1 MAEGAL
7 ERSSADCA
15 LAVTGVLG
23 PEPDEDANPVG
34 LVFIARQWRG
44 EEPKIERHEFGA
56 LPHEELCSRTLSAAL
71 DLIGAYALP
80 PRGKSGALDL
90 MVSIPV
96 EAGQRC
102 TASLPYPD
110 ASGEAVIVSAR
121 HQEASKGQ

>member
-44 EEPKIERHEFGA
+44 EEPKIERHDFGA
-56 LPHEELCSRTLSAAL
+56 LSHEELCSRTLSAAL
-71 DLIGAYALP
+71 DLIEL
-80 PRGKSGALDL
+80 
-90 MVSIPV
+90 
-96 EAGQRC
+96 
-102 TASLPYPD
+102 
-110 ASGEAVIVSAR
+110 
-121 HQEASKGQ
+121 